1 MNMAEQHDVVG
12 QVRDGAVGQTARA
25 KEIRRLQVIRQVTHL
40 GWDALPGIGFDVKDM
55 PGAPAA

>member
-1 MNMAEQHDVVG
+1 MLSDRCEMAPSD
-12 QVRDGAVGQTARA
+12 RRLRA